1 MKEKNKII
9 SACLIAGGF
18 LLNFIAI
25 VLLLI
30 PFITREQNK
39 TLTTIGLVIYF
50 FVFILI
56 GAGLVLIIKN
66 KKK

>member
-9 SACLIAGGF
+9 SACLIASGF

-39 TLTTIGLVIYF
+39 ALTTIGLVIYF